1 MMNSSARYTP
11 TGVEVKSARRNG
23 GVAVY
28 RTRKYFGVGSP
39 EDHAG
44 REPYRSWFQAIGH
57 IARLMDQ
64 ADRLLAVHPGTTS
77 DWMPFAE
84 ALEFGR
90 QSRPEAA

>member
-1 MMNSSARYTP
+1 MNSFARFTP

-28 RTRKYFGVGSP
+28 RTPDYFGVGSP

-44 REPYRSWFQAIGH
+44 REPYASWMKAIAH
-57 IARLMDQ
+57 ISALMEQ
-64 ADRLLAVHPGTTS
+64 ADRLLAVHPGQTA
-77 DWMPFAE
+77 DWMPFQE

-90 QSRPEAA
+90 RHNRKAA